1 VRLTHDPGPAEDGG
15 EENSPEMT
23 SQTVRI
29 LAFLLFA
36 VPLGCAAKQERDPA
50 APSESAPAGSPAFA
64 TPPPPAA
71 PEPAADAEKDSA
83 LEESRAESDPLASAQ
98 AELEAARRE
107 LEQALEPLAR
117 NQSSATGGAAPPAA
131 AAPSRSRP
139 ADGADEAP
147 KSKADKK
154 TAESS
159 CQTACRA
166 FQSLGRAA
174 GSICRLAGDKDER
187 CSHARGIVSHAERRV
202 TACGCKSE

>member
-1 VRLTHDPGPAEDGG
+1 VVDGG
-15 EENSPEMT
+15 EEKFPEMT
-23 SQTVRI
+23 SPMVRI
-29 LAFLLFA
+29 LAFLLLA
-36 VPLGCAAKQERDPA
+36 VPLGCAAKQEREPT

-64 TPPPPAA
+64 SPPRAPS
-71 PEPAADAEKDSA
+71 PEPAAAEAERDSA
-83 LEESRAESDPLASAQ
+83 LEENRAEGDGLAQAQ

-107 LEQALEPLAR
+107 LELALEPLA
-117 NQSSATGGAAPPAA
+117 QSKPSATGGAAPPAA

-154 TAESS
+154 SSESS

-187 CSHARGIVSHAERRV
+187 CGHARGVVSQAERRV

>member
-1 VRLTHDPGPAEDGG
+1 
-15 EENSPEMT
+15 MT
-23 SQTVRI
+23 SQTARI
-29 LAFLLFA
+29 LAFLLLA
-36 VPLGCAAKQERDPA
+36 VPLGCAAKQEREPS
-50 APSESAPAGSPAFA
+50 APSESAPAGSPEFA
-64 TPPPPAA
+64 TPPPPVA
-71 PEPAADAEKDSA
+71 PEPAAA
-83 LEESRAESDPLASAQ
+83 EESERDSSLQEDRRAERDDLATAQ

-107 LEQALEPLAR
+107 LEIALEPVAASR
-117 NQSSATGGAAPPAA
+117 PSATGGAAPPAA

-147 KSKADKK
+147 KSKAEKK
-154 TAESS
+154 SGESS

-187 CSHARGIVSHAERRV
+187 CGHARGVVTQAERRV